1 MPLFALNLCQKIC
14 PATFE
19 ELIARTG
26 WGVSPPE
33 IDLDHLRDEYNL
45 PQGNTGKWIFEDA
58 GYREW
63 RESRESK
70 LLWLCG
76 GPGTGKTILAKGVA
90 AEFLRGPDLDGVK
103 MAFHFVTPE
112 LPTDGN
118 SADEDRLSQLRLAK
132 VARDLLYSIL
142 QQDGNLFDGCKTG
155 LETQGDRFFTNP
167 CSLWKVLRKVIKDF
181 QTDPIYILIDGLDG
195 PGGSSHEELIR
206 RILGLMEIRIVK
218 IFLSSRD
225 VPYIANSLPHN
236 VHECTKINLDM
247 NSFVKEDVETFIRRR
262 INAWGWDVELRERA
276 MESLLAKSDGI
287 FLWASL
293 AVKSLT
299 YFRFG
304 LDFDEFLRKPLS
316 GLEDIYR
323 KMLHTLFSC
332 GGPGEVLN
340 VIWGVALALR
350 PLTFSELGYILACVE
365 RKARGEQRPSHR
377 MVSSGIW
384 PRTEKEIRMYVQS
397 SMGFLRATD
406 ATISI
411 IHHTATEYLFDKNR
425 NDNLPVFSKSGAD
438 NMISWECFRYLH
450 HVFGDPERFPRDGA
464 TRHHDL
470 SRDSTLG
477 QGQQQEEL
485 REAPWEVARKDPQ
498 DTAAKREFL
507 RYAAESWFIH
517 ARRSIEISKDS
528 SYNGPPCN
536 WLQYQFFETSDAVRK
551 PWTELCGDPR
561 MEVLVGE
568 QTPLHIAVCLGLMPL
583 VKKTLSEF
591 TQGANSYWSPLHLA
605 AKLISGVYKIL
616 IDKSEPSLLTVAD
629 QDGNTPLHEAAISGH
644 SSMLGALVK
653 IFAGNR
659 AYSNEINKK
668 NHSGNTPLHLAFQF
682 DHVDVVELLVTEGA
696 DLTIKNNAQ
705 LTASELGA
713 RLARNDG
720 LGVLK
725 QSENYSNGGSW
736 RGEALISTKVSVTQ
750 SPDGLTIAQ
759 GVHPQGVDISLT
771 PPTISSP
778 NFHQPNPENRS
789 LIPYD
794 TTTSEEI
801 SCPQVDDAISSHCNS
816 YYSYSTNFFGCDILR
831 SLNIGMADERSEIL
845 AWLSPLEP
853 WIRHQDLR
861 TRRADNVGE
870 WLLRTNEFQRWCGGA
885 EQDGLECATLFCF
898 GCPAVGKTYFR

>member
-1 MPLFALNLCQKIC
+1 M
-14 PATFE
+14 
-19 ELIARTG
+19 
-26 WGVSPPE
+26 
-33 IDLDHLRDEYNL
+33 
-45 PQGNTGKWIFEDA
+45 
-58 GYREW
+58 
-63 RESRESK
+63 
-70 LLWLCG
+70 
-76 GPGTGKTILAKGVA
+76 LAKGVA
-90 AEFLRGPDLDGVK
+90 TEFLRGSDLDGVK

-118 SADEDRLSQLRLAK
+118 SADEDQLSQLRLAK
-132 VARDLLYSIL
+132 VASNLLYSIL
-142 QQDGNLFDGCKTG
+142 QQDGNLFDGCKTELG
-155 LETQGDRFFTNP
+155 KQGDRFFTNP
-167 CSLWKVLRKVIKDF
+167 CSLWKVLRKAIKDC
-181 QTDPIYILIDGLDG
+181 QTDPVYILIDGLDG
-195 PGGSSHEELIR
+195 LGGSSHEELIR

-262 INAWGWDVELRERA
+262 VNAWGWDAQLRGRA

-323 KMLHTLFSC
+323 TMLHTLFSC

-365 RKARGEQRPSHR
+365 GKARGEQLPPHR
-377 MVSSGIW
+377 MAGSEIW

-411 IHHTATEYLFDKNR
+411 VHHTATEYLFDKNR
-425 NDNLPVFSKSGAD
+425 NDNPVFSKSGAD

-450 HVFGDPERFPRDGA
+450 HVFGDPERFPRNGLM
-464 TRHHDL
+464 RHHDW
-470 SRDSTLG
+470 SRGSSLG

-485 REAPWEVARKDPQ
+485 GEAPWEVARKDPPE
-498 DTAAKREFL
+498 TAAKREFL

-517 ARRSIEISKDS
+517 ARRSIEISKDN
-528 SYNGPPCN
+528 SYNDSPYN
-536 WLQYQFFETSDAVRK
+536 WLRYQFFETSDAVRK
-551 PWTELCGDPR
+551 PWVELCGDSR

-583 VKKTLSEF
+583 VEKALSEF
-591 TQGANSYWSPLHLA
+591 TQGASSYWSPLHLA
-605 AKLISGVYKIL
+605 AKFISGAYKIL

-682 DHVDVVELLVTEGA
+682 DQTEIIELLVKEGA
-696 DLTIKNNAQ
+696 DPTIKNNAK
-705 LTASELGA
+705 LTALELGA
-713 RLARNDG
+713 KLAREDS
-720 LGVLK
+720 LDVLE
-725 QSENYSNGGSW
+725 QNENCSDGGSW
-736 RGEALISTKVSVTQ
+736 RGGALISTNVSVTQ
-750 SPDGLTIAQ
+750 SPSRSIIAQ
-759 GVHPQGVDISLT
+759 DVHPQGIDIAIT
-771 PPTISSP
+771 PPAISSP
-778 NFHQPNPENRS
+778 NFHQPIPENRFS
-789 LIPYD
+789 IPYD
-794 TTTSEEI
+794 TTASEEM
-801 SCPQVDDAISSHCNS
+801 SCPQVDDSINSHPNS
-816 YYSYSTNFFGCDILR
+816 YDYSYSTNSFGCDIGR
-831 SLNIGMADERSEIL
+831 NLNIGTADERSNIL

-853 WIRHQDLR
+853 RIRHQTLR
-861 TRRADNVGE
+861 NRRVDNIGE
-870 WLLRTNEFQRWCGGA
+870 WLLRTDEFQRWSGGA
-885 EQDGLECATLFCF
+885 EQDGSERATLFCC
-898 GCPAVGKTYFR
+898 GGPAVGKTYFR